1 MNSSSAIPLNLLDSY
16 RVMTT
21 IRRFEER
28 CLQLSHDGVVAGSV
42 HLCLGQE
49 AIPVGAL
56 AALGEADRVLP
67 TYRGHGWAIAC
78 GVPVEDLLAEICHR
92 AGGVN
97 GGRGGSAHLSAP
109 AYRLLGENSIVGAGV
124 PIAAGVAM
132 AASRL
137 ETGGVAIASIGD
149 GAMNQGSV
157 HEGMVFAAA
166 NKLPLV
172 IVCENNGWA
181 EMTPSAMTS
190 FTENFAD
197 RAAPYGI
204 SATVVDGNDPAAVHT
219 AVAAAVARARAGEG
233 PSLIEAKTARLSG
246 HYTRDIQHYRPK
258 DEAERAQARDPLPRL
273 RQSLLENGVAADEL
287 DSIEAE
293 VARDIEAATERVLAM
308 PEPDPATARE
318 HVVARPGPLPAV
330 TAADAAA
337 PHEMTYWKAINTALG
352 EELFARPELLVY
364 GEDVGAG
371 GGIFGVTRSL
381 QKQFGARR
389 VFDTPIAESAILGSA
404 VGASLAGARPV
415 VEIMWG
421 DFLWVAFDQI
431 INQASNVR
439 YVSRGALNAPMTV
452 RLQQGATPGSCAQ
465 HSQSMEAI
473 LAHVPGIK
481 VGAPATPDDA
491 YAMTRAAIADPDPVI
506 LIEARELYLNK
517 GDVRTGAAPEP
528 VGGARFRRSGDAL
541 AIITWGPMVLRALA
555 AAETLA
561 SQGIEVTVL
570 DLRWLNPID
579 DEAIAQAVRQGGGRV
594 LVVHEANRTGG
605 LGAEIAA
612 RIAETHLDKLDA
624 PVARLATPDTR
635 IPAAPALQQGLI
647 PGADAIVAAAQELV
661 GIAAAAAS

>member
-1 MNSSSAIPLNLLDSY
+1 MQSTDVLPLNLLDAY
-16 RVMTT
+16 RLMIT

-28 CLQLSHDGVVAGSV
+28 CLKLSHDGVIAGSV

-49 AIPVGAL
+49 AIPAGAL

-78 GVPVEDLLAEICHR
+78 GVPVVDLLAEICHR
-92 AGGVN
+92 AGGLN
-97 GGRGGSAHLSAP
+97 GGRGGSAHLSSP
-109 AYRLLGENSIVGAGV
+109 AHRLLGENSIVGAGV
-124 PIAAGVAM
+124 PIAAGVAL
-132 AASRL
+132 AADRL
-137 ETGGVAIASIGD
+137 ETGGVVIASIGD

-181 EMTPSAMTS
+181 EMTPSSMTS
-190 FTENFAD
+190 FTENLAD

-204 SATVVDGNDPAAVHT
+204 AAATVDGNDPAAVYV
-219 AVAAAVARARAGEG
+219 AVAAAAARARAGEG
-233 PSLIEAKTARLSG
+233 PTLIEAKTARLTG
-246 HYTRDIQHYRPK
+246 HYTRDTEHYRPK
-258 DEAERAQARDPLPRL
+258 DDTQSAQAGDPLPRL
-273 RQSLLENGVAADEL
+273 RESLVASGVATGDLDEL
-287 DSIEAE
+287 EARL
-293 VARDIEAATERVLAM
+293 AREIDAATEAVLAM
-308 PEPDPATARE
+308 PDPDPATARE
-318 HVVARPGPLPAV
+318 HVVAHPGPLPAAGTGDV
-330 TAADAAA
+330 AG
-337 PHEMTYWKAINTALG
+337 PREMTYWKAINTALG
-352 EELFARPELLVY
+352 EELSQRPELLVY

-371 GGIFGVTRSL
+371 GGIFGVTRGL

-465 HSQSMEAI
+465 HSQSLEAI

-481 VGAPATPDDA
+481 VGAPATPADA
-491 YAMTRAAIADPDPVI
+491 YAMTRAAIANPDPVI
-506 LIEARELYLNK
+506 LVESRELYLNK
-517 GDVRTGAAPEP
+517 GEVSPGTAREP
-528 VGGARFRRSGDAL
+528 VGGARFRRHGDAL
-541 AIITWGPMVLRALA
+541 TIITWGPMVLRALA
-555 AAETLA
+555 AADTLA
-561 SQGIEVTVL
+561 GSGIEAGVL

-579 DEAIAQAVRQGGGRV
+579 DEAIAQAVSEGGGRV

-612 RIAETHLDKLDA
+612 RIAEVHLDELDA
-624 PVARLATPDTR
+624 PVARLAAPDTR
-635 IPAAPALQQGLI
+635 IPAAPTLQQSLI
-647 PGADAIVAAAQELV
+647 PGPAAIVAAALELV
-661 GIAAAAAS
+661 GAAVPAT